1 MATKRRNGATIELP
15 ERFTVE
21 AVADVLG
28 EVRSRSGRAKTIRVD
43 ASSVCTVDS
52 AGLQLL
58 VAARRDIEAAGK
70 TFELESV
77 PDAMADSA
85 RLLGLAPMLDLQ

>member
-1 MATKRRNGATIELP
+1 MATKRKSGAHIELP

-28 EVRSRSGRAKTIRVD
+28 EIRTRSARAKTVRVD
-43 ASSVCTVDS
+43 ASAVATADC

-58 VAARRDIEAAGK
+58 VAARRDVEAAGK
-70 TFELESV
+70 SFELESV

-85 RLLGLAPMLDLQ
+85 RLLGLAPMLNLQ